1 MPYQS
6 GREPGDPERGRAHK
20 EGGLKGTEFTNQE
33 GSEGA
38 GLIMQEAAQ
47 GEGLLKEE
55 LRGEGLIIK
64 EGLRGGVYKGG
75 GAQRRGL

>member
-1 MPYQS
+1 
-6 GREPGDPERGRAHK
+6 
-20 EGGLKGTEFTNQE
+20 
-33 GSEGA
+33 
-38 GLIMQEAAQ
+38 MQEAAQ